1 MAITETRTVVSS
13 SPLLERSRPLYR
25 GVQAVWYLLG
35 LVEIILALRF
45 ILHLLAANSA
55 AGFTQ
60 FIYGLSFPFVAPFQA
75 VFPSSGAKGYVFEWT
90 TLLAMLVYWLVAW
103 GIIKLFVM
111 GRPVS
116 KVEAHEELKQQDS
129 V

>member
-1 MAITETRTVVSS
+1 MAITETRTIVSS
-13 SPLLERSRPLYR
+13 PSTLERSRPLYR

-45 ILHLLAANSA
+45 ILHLLAANGA

-60 FIYGLSFPFVAPFQA
+60 FIYSVSLPFIAPFQA
-75 VFPSSGAKGYVFEWT
+75 VFPASGARGHVFEWT
-90 TLLAMLVYWLVAW
+90 TLLSMLVYGLVAW
-103 GIIKLFVM
+103 GIIKLLVM

-116 KVEAHEELKQQDS
+116 KVEAHEELKQQDII
-129 V
+129 

>member
-1 MAITETRTVVSS
+1 MAITEQTRTVVSS
-13 SPLLERSRPLYR
+13 PVLERSRPLFR

-45 ILHLLAANSA
+45 VLHLLAANA
-55 AGFTQ
+55 GAGFTQ
-60 FIYGLSFPFVAPFQA
+60 FIYAVSLPFVAPFQA
-75 VFPSSGAKGYVFEWT
+75 VFPASGAQGFVFEWT
-90 TLLAMLVYWLVAW
+90 TLLAMAVYWLLAW
-103 GIIKLFVM
+103 GIIKLLVM

-116 KVEAHEELKQQDS
+116 KVEAHQELKQQDT